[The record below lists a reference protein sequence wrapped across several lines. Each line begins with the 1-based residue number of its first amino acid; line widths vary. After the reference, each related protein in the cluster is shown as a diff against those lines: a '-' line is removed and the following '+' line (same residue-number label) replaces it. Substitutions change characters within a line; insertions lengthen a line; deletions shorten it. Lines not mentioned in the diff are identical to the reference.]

1 MPGFSNNFTHHYQAS
16 DGEPEAKKVPFRV
29 CVTVKA
35 YVRVNVDAMDEI
47 EAKQIVDDAYVCEQ
61 INTLSYDAIEILDST
76 VEFVDPA

>member
-1 MPGFSNNFTHHYQAS
+1 MREFSNNFMHHHLAA
-16 DGEPEAKKVPFRV
+16 DGEPEAEKVPFRV
-29 CVTVKA
+29 CVTINA
-35 YVRVNVDAMDEI
+35 YIRVNVDAMDEI

>member
-1 MPGFSNNFTHHYQAS
+1 MNPTHAYEAA
-16 DGEPEAKKVPFRV
+16 DGEPEAQKVPFRV
-29 CVTVKA
+29 CVTMSA
-35 YVRVNVDAMDEI
+35 YIRVNVDAMDEI